1 MARGEGALR
10 PSKDLRPHPILGGM
24 FARYFV
30 ELPLPLD
37 EVERAL
43 LDRPDVW
50 LPGLAGVADE
60 RGEALLA
67 DVGFG
72 DPVRLEKR
80 VELEFGAPIRMPS
93 RTILPL
99 RWRAAGTPG
108 RFPALDADLEIASL
122 AATATQ
128 LSISARYVPPMGAV
142 GRALDRALLHRV
154 AEATIKDFLDRLA
167 EALLAPDL
175 VRGA

>member
-1 MARGEGALR
+1 
-10 PSKDLRPHPILGGM
+10 M

-43 LDRPDVW
+43 LDHPDEWV
-50 LPGLAGVADE
+50 PRIAGVADE

-67 DVGFG
+67 EVGFG
-72 DPVRLEKR
+72 DALRVQKR

-99 RWRAAGTPG
+99 RWRAPG
-108 RFPALDADLEIASL
+108 GQGRLPALDADLEVAPL
-122 AATATQ
+122 GTGATQ
-128 LSISARYVPPMGAV
+128 LSISARYVPPMGVV
-142 GRALDRALLHRV
+142 GRAMDRALLHRV
-154 AEATIKDFLDRLA
+154 AEATVKDFLDRIA
-167 EALLAPDL
+167 DALLALAPPGS